1 MTGSPYAARRAALM
15 AQMRPGSVA
24 VLPTA
29 PAVTRN
35 GDADYPY
42 RHDSYFYYLSGFTEP
57 DSVVA
62 LVAAGPHGPARAIL
76 FCREKNSERE
86 IWDGHR
92 HGPEGACRDFGF
104 DAAHAIEELDV
115 EMARLLANAPAIY
128 YALGASASLDG
139 QVRMWLAGVR
149 RQSRSGVTAPAQ
161 AVDVVPLLDEMRL
174 LKDGEEQ
181 RLMRHAAAISAEA
194 HARAMGATRPGMHE
208 YQIEAELLYAFRRGG
223 AQFPAYTPI
232 VAAGANACILHY
244 SANNAPVCD
253 GDLVLI
259 DAGCEFDGYAA
270 DISRTYPANGRFTAP
285 QRILYELVL
294 AAQSAAL
301 AAIAPGRRYQDI
313 HEAALRVLA
322 AGMLETGLLDTNL
335 AGKVDDVIADKSY
348 LQFYMHGTGH
358 WLGMDVHDVG
368 AYRDLGDEGK
378 PSRTLQPGMTLT
390 VEPGLYVRPAKG
402 VPEQFWNIGIRI
414 EDDVL
419 VTPGGHAILSAAAPK
434 TVAEIERTMRSPIS
448 PH

>member
-1 MTGSPYAARRAALM
+1 MTVSAYAARRTALM

-24 VLPTA
+24 VVPTA

-35 GDADYPY
+35 ADSDYPY
-42 RHDSYFYYLSGFTEP
+42 RHDSYFYYLSGFAEP
-57 DSVVA
+57 ESVIA
-62 LVAAGPHGPARAIL
+62 LVAAGPHGPARTIL

-92 HGPEGACRDFGF
+92 HGLEGACRDFGF
-104 DAAHAIEELDV
+104 DTAHAIEDLDV

-128 YALGASASLDG
+128 YALGAGASLDG
-139 QVRMWLAGVR
+139 QVRTWLQGVR
-149 RQSRSGVTAPAQ
+149 RQSRSGVTAPA
-161 AVDVVPLLDEMRL
+161 AAIDLTPLLDDMRV
-174 LKDGEEQ
+174 LKDEDEQ
-181 RLMRHAAAISAEA
+181 RLMRHAAAISGEA
-194 HARAMGATRPGMHE
+194 HARAMAATRPGMHE
-208 YQIEAELLYAFRRGG
+208 YQIEAELLYAFRRRG
-223 AQFPAYTPI
+223 AQFPAYTSI
-232 VAAGANACILHY
+232 VASGANACILHY
-244 SANNAPVCD
+244 SANNAPVRD

-285 QRILYELVL
+285 QRTLYELVL

-301 AAIAPGRRYQDI
+301 AAVHPGRRYQDI
-313 HEAALRVLA
+313 HDAALRVLA
-322 AGMLETGLLDTNL
+322 AGMLETGLLSPNL
-335 AGKVDDVIADKSY
+335 AGTAEDVIADKSY

-368 AYRDLGDEGK
+368 AYRDLGAEGK

-390 VEPGLYVRPAKG
+390 VEPGLYVRPAQG

-419 VTPGGHAILSAAAPK
+419 VTGGGHEILSVAAPK
-434 TVAEIERTMRSPIS
+434 TVAEIERTMRSQ
-448 PH
+448 